1 MEGSRPTWMR
11 HSVVHRWS
19 YTGTTSQNL
28 SESPRGIQ
36 VDSRAHWNYQ
46 MIYRTSIY
54 VYVFSLAAK
63 AVKNSRAVWEN
74 LLRRIGH
81 LLLCKPGRCAH
92 PHRVR
97 DEPTVWGST
106 VVNLY
111 LAKPLRSPNH
121 RVHVSIVLWR
131 IRLNMGDDDC
141 AIWVAHQVGWS
152 FYQLPD
158 QTESTR
164 RSSQLPF
171 HCWESL
177 PPTFCPFR
185 QLWRKEQHGSLC
197 PLCECVLIALRPC
210 RLLPELDAF
219 FCMAVFRLSVQ
230 IAMSFVSAWFTVWNA
245 VLLPLSPEEQT
256 ALEKLWAAAFGRR
269 QAEQLQWRRCSFI
282 KTS

>member
-121 RVHVSIVLWR
+121 RVHVSIVLWSGSTWVMMTVQFGWHIKLDGVSINSL
-131 IRLNMGDDDC
+131 IRQRVLGDHHSCLFIVGSLYHPPSVLLGSCEEKNNMGHF
-141 AIWVAHQVGWS
+141 APSVSVSW
-152 FYQLPD
+152 LPWD
-158 QTESTR
+158 LAGCFPNLMPS
-164 RSSQLPF
+164 
-171 HCWESL
+171 
-177 PPTFCPFR
+177 
-185 QLWRKEQHGSLC
+185 
-197 PLCECVLIALRPC
+197 
-210 RLLPELDAF
+210 
-219 FCMAVFRLSVQ
+219 
-230 IAMSFVSAWFTVWNA
+230 SAW
-245 VLLPLSPEEQT
+245 LSFDC
-256 ALEKLWAAAFGRR
+256 LSR
-269 QAEQLQWRRCSFI
+269 
-282 KTS
+282 